1 MSANNVRKG
10 KGFSWTLEESTGFGT
25 REVTGFTVDNLDTK
39 QIGDVGSSYEK
50 AFVLIRTALESRESY
65 CMDNEEERLQIC
77 QDIADSLRSNG
88 IFVDPVRYGR

>member
-10 KGFSWTLEESTGFGT
+10 KGYSWTVEESTGFGI

-39 QIGDVGSSYEK
+39 QISDVNSSYEK
-50 AFVLIRTALESRESY
+50 AFVLIRTALENRGSY
-65 CMDNEEERLQIC
+65 CMDNEDERLQVC

-88 IFVDPVRYGR
+88 LFVNPVRYGR